1 MFSKILIANRGEMA
15 VRIIRACKDMG
26 IETVAVYSEA
36 DRDAL
41 HVILADEAICIG
53 PAQVSDSY
61 LNMRAILSAAEVT
74 GAQAIHPGYGLL
86 AENAKFADMCSQ
98 CNITFIGP
106 SAEVIAKM
114 GDKDQARKT
123 AEEAGVPLATGTGV
137 LKTVADAQVAAA
149 EVGFPLLIKAT
160 AGGGGRGIRLVE
172 SADELQAAFDSATM
186 EALAAFGDGAV
197 YIERYLKPIKH
208 IEIQIIAD
216 THGNVVSLGERDC
229 SIQHR
234 NQKLVEE
241 CPSPGITPELR
252 HQMEESAVALSRACG
267 YTNAGTVEFM
277 VDRHGNYFF
286 LEMNTRVQV
295 EHPVTE
301 MVTRIDIVKWQIR
314 VAAGMALDFTQDD
327 VRMEGCAIECRI
339 NASDVKRGFMPS
351 AGKVELLHVPGG
363 PGVRFDT
370 YLHQGCSVPPYYDS
384 MVGKLIVHASK
395 RENAIRKMN
404 AALAE
409 LVIEGIEHTADLHL
423 EILAHPK
430 FVDGSYTTDTLGE
443 IIENLTAK

>member
-137 LKTVADAQVAAA
+137 LKTVADAQAAAA

>member
-137 LKTVADAQVAAA
+137 LKTVADAQAAAA

-172 SADELQAAFDSATM
+172 SEDELQAAFDSATM

-252 HQMEESAVALSRACG
+252 KAMADSAVALSRACG